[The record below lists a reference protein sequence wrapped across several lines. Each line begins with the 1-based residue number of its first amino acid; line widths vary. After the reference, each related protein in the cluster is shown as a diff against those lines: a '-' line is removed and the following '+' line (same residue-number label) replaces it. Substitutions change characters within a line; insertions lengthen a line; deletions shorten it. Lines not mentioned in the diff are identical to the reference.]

1 MFEKYKEV
9 KRIFQKHGI
18 GILVQDDAKNVIKE
32 NIEKLRKI
40 DFNSIKPYKEKKG
53 GYLCSCFPVKE
64 TKQL

>member
-40 DFNSIKPYKEKKG
+40 DFNSIKLYKEKKG
-53 GYLCSCFPVKE
+53 DTYARAFP
-64 TKQL
+64 